1 MKWPLR
7 KQRVNLEKDDGA
19 REVEKAKQELRKVRS
34 RWPEVNRLV
43 DRLGTMN
50 EQNHYSQLILEAMQ
64 GGGE

>member
-7 KQRVNLEKDDGA
+7 KQRVNLAKDDGA

>member
-1 MKWPLR
+1 VKWPLR

>member
-7 KQRVNLEKDDGA
+7 KRVNLEKDPGA
-19 REVEKAKQELRKVRS
+19 HELEQAKRELRQVRS
-34 RWPEVNRLV
+34 RWTEVNRLV
-43 DRLGTMN
+43 DRLGNMN